1 MRSARY
7 RVIGLLVLLVLLG
20 GCGSGSPAATD
31 AGATDA
37 TTGDAAVDTAAHDA
51 TAHDASGDAAAGDG
65 AVTFPLAGFGAI
77 SGACGVITTADLTA
91 ATPRLVQDTL
101 DFGTTAYSAAHL
113 GELSA
118 GGQHMIAD
126 DNLGGSSLISEVFAY
141 EVLYRCELATLLKT
155 EKEIGYADGGTKKTD
170 FLVAIDGLKLGVSVV
185 RAYVYPGTTPID
197 VAQATTELTGKL
209 ADIALST
216 AYAAPEDAWV
226 KQILAVIAYNAGDA
240 AAVATAWSGLAP
252 SVQGDTIV
260 VVTQTDG
267 ADAPLY
273 Q

>member
-1 MRSARY
+1 VRSIDGRGFG
-7 RVIGLLVLLVLLG
+7 VLVLFALLG
-20 GCGSGSPAATD
+20 ACGPGSPAATD

-37 TTGDAAVDTAAHDA
+37 VAADDRGAADAA
-51 TAHDASGDAAAGDG
+51 DAATIDG
-65 AVTFPLAGFGAI
+65 AADGGATVPLAGFGAI
-77 SGACGVITTADLTA
+77 GGECGVVTTSDLTSTA
-91 ATPRLVQDTL
+91 PRLVQGVL
-101 DFGTTAYSAAHL
+101 DFGATAYSAAHL

-170 FLVAIDGLKLGVSVV
+170 FLVAIDGLKIGVSVV

-197 VAQATTELTGKL
+197 VTQATGELTSKL
-209 ADIALST
+209 SDIKLST
-216 AYAAPEDAWV
+216 QYADPADAWV
-226 KQILAVIAYNAGDA
+226 KQILAVIAYGPGDA
-240 AAVATAWSGLAP
+240 ASIATAWSGLDP
-252 SVQGDTIV
+252 SVQGDTLV
-260 VVTQTDG
+260 VVTRTDG
-267 ADAPLY
+267 ADTPLY